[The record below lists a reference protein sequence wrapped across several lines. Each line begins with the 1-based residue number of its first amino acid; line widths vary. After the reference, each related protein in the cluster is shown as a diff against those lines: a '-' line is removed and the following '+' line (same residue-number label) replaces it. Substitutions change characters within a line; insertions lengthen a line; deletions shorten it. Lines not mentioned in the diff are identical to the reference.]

1 MSKITDTIA
10 TLNLTVGEN
19 TVQTLTNKTLT
30 APVLNG
36 GILNAPGINSG
47 VMANPFEVVDT
58 GKPAIPQA
66 GRLKHFA
73 FSRAGRV
80 LPHFVGPAGI
90 DTPVQ
95 PALFGNSVF
104 LWLPGTGATTSI
116 NFGCSWTA
124 RNVGTSAAQSHP
136 TLVSTNALA
145 SLNRAIFSTGTTST
159 GSSGIQ
165 STSPICWRGNASGLG
180 GFFFFSRFAV
190 ETLATGM
197 QFMVGLSALN
207 AALAGEP
214 SAQANSV
221 ALVKDLADS
230 AWFLA
235 TRDAT
240 AVTKTPTGV
249 TVTAGQILDLTL
261 FAPPNGT
268 SIFARLTDPVTNT
281 IYVDNLEITANL
293 PVVTTFL
300 YAHAQCRST
309 SGTTSKSLA
318 LNRIYVETDL

>member
-10 TLNLTVGEN
+10 VLGSTASTN
-19 TVQTLTNKTLT
+19 TPQTLYQKTLDT
-30 APVLNG
+30 
-36 GILNAPGINSG
+36 
-47 VMANPFEVVDT
+47 PFVNFGQMYGSRFTTPYRVNVT
-58 GKPAIPQA
+58 PKPSPPEGQS
-66 GRLKHFA
+66 LYQFA

-90 DTPVQ
+90 DTAIQ

-104 LWLPGTGATTSI
+104 LWLPGTGTTTSI

-136 TLVSTNALA
+136 TLSSTSALA

-197 QFMVGLSALN
+197 QFMIGLSALN

-221 ALVKDLADS
+221 ALVKDSTDS
-230 AWFLA
+230 EWFIV
-235 TRDAT
+235 TRNAT
-240 AVTKTPTGV
+240 AVTKTPTGA

-261 FAPPNGT
+261 FAAPNGS
-268 SIFARLTDPVTNT
+268 SISARLTNPVTNT
-281 IYVDNLEITANL
+281 VYVDNLEIATNL
-293 PVVTTFL
+293 PVNTTFL